1 MTQKTILLIED
12 QAGFRKVYSD
22 VLESNNY
29 RVITAEDGE
38 KGLQLAQAEK
48 PDLILLDLIL
58 PKMPGMEVLQ
68 KVRADD
74 AIKSIPIVIL
84 SVLGDK
90 DQINDALSKG
100 ANDYTVKGFYTPREI
115 LAKIQPLLEGE
126 PGGEAQVNLH
136 HLVIDTKQPAIKKL
150 MEGIG
155 LGPEAICP
163 HCESP
168 LVLELVPDFSHTE
181 GHWFNAHFV
190 CRQCKKQF

>member
-90 DQINDALSKG
+90 DHHK
-100 ANDYTVKGFYTPREI
+100 YRECS
-115 LAKIQPLLEGE
+115 G
-126 PGGEAQVNLH
+126 
-136 HLVIDTKQPAIKKL
+136 VIY
-150 MEGIG
+150 
-155 LGPEAICP
+155 
-163 HCESP
+163 
-168 LVLELVPDFSHTE
+168 
-181 GHWFNAHFV
+181 
-190 CRQCKKQF
+190 